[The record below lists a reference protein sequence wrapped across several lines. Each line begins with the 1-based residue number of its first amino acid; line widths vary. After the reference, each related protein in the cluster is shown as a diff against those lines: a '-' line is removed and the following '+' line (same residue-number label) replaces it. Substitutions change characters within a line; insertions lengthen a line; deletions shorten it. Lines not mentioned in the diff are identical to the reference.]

1 MDNNY
6 KETIMS
12 SILSYY
18 IGDHQTVGEKLSSCD
33 AGDIRDLIQH
43 CMELLRDNHD
53 IDVDDLENAIDALE
67 IVREYDVS
75 VTVSFDLSVRVKA
88 KSDEDAE
95 SYIRDDCN
103 ATDLITEMY
112 DDDIVSVDTQHIG
125 IDVQEV
131 SEA

>member
-1 MDNNY
+1 
-6 KETIMS
+6 MS

-18 IGDHQTVGEKLSSCD
+18 IGENHTVGERLSKSD
-33 AGDIRDLIQH
+33 ASDIRDLIHH
-43 CMELLRDNHD
+43 CMELLRDEHN
-53 IDVDDLENAIDALE
+53 IDVDELENAIDALE

-75 VTVSFDLSVRVKA
+75 VTVSFDLSVRVRA
-88 KSDEDAE
+88 KSDEEAE
-95 SYIRDDCN
+95 SYIREDCN

-131 SEA
+131 CEA

>member
-1 MDNNY
+1 MDNNL

-18 IGDHQTVGEKLSSCD
+18 IGDNHTVREKLSSLD
-33 AGDIRDLIQH
+33 AADIRDLIQH

-53 IDVDDLENAIDALE
+53 INTDDLENAIDALE
-67 IVREYDVS
+67 IVREYDVA

-88 KSDEDAE
+88 NGADEAE
-95 SYIRDDCN
+95 TYIRDNCD

-131 SEA
+131 CEA